1 MKAGTAAR
9 LFRAIALVAV
19 LLISAIP
26 VVTAL
31 SDMDSEPIS
40 IRTEATYQL
49 EYMDEST
56 LASNLRQAVS
66 DKTGCIVRFGEQ
78 SSPVDESNCDAV
90 AATIKSSGA
99 KTATV
104 YDSEGQKLT
113 QSNVEYRNDV
123 VWGGRIGVSVPG
135 MVSDVSK
142 MDIKVRLVSTDG
154 KIDILTDSMESGIEG
169 EIGGQYLVPLVVYNV
184 AGAYGCDLGT
194 SIGMEYEKLV
204 KVGALSKVDTV
215 DYDYTLTTDG
225 TTSTL
230 VVKGCMASGTG
241 TGSVGDA
248 SLSYGY
254 DGGWNMTISSTG
266 RISDALKDSLVD
278 GGLKVTT
285 GGDSYTMGAELSAS
299 FISAIVALEEAV
311 A

>member
-142 MDIKVRLVSTDG
+142 
-154 KIDILTDSMESGIEG
+154 
-169 EIGGQYLVPLVVYNV
+169 
-184 AGAYGCDLGT
+184 T
-194 SIGMEYEKLV
+194 S
-204 KVGALSKVDTV
+204 
-215 DYDYTLTTDG
+215 
-225 TTSTL
+225 
-230 VVKGCMASGTG
+230 
-241 TGSVGDA
+241 
-248 SLSYGY
+248 
-254 DGGWNMTISSTG
+254 
-266 RISDALKDSLVD
+266 
-278 GGLKVTT
+278 
-285 GGDSYTMGAELSAS
+285 
-299 FISAIVALEEAV
+299 
-311 A
+311 